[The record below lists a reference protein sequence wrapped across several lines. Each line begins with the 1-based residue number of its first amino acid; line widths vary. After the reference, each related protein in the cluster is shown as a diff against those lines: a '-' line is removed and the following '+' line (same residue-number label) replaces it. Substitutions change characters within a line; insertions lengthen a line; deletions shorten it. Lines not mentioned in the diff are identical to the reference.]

1 MNLLLIR
8 HGETDWNREGR
19 YQGRTDVPLSAEG
32 QRQVAALATRL
43 ATTPIAL
50 AVSSPLARAR
60 TTAEVIVDGRGI
72 PLDLDPRLVEI
83 SHGQWEGKLASEVER
98 THPELLRRWKTAPEG
113 DLAAGPDAESLNEV
127 TARSWVALA
136 DLASRLRHDQTALI
150 VAHDAVNRALL
161 CRVLGLPLARVWSFR
176 QAPATINALAG
187 PSLELLQVVRLNDSE
202 HCAALLTEPQ
212 HRAL

>member
-60 TTAEVIVDGRGI
+60 VTAEAIVSARGI
-72 PLDLDPRLVEI
+72 PLGFDPRLVEI
-83 SHGQWEGKLASEVER
+83 SHGQWEGKLASEVEQ
-98 THPELLRRWKTAPEG
+98 THPELLRQWKTEPDG
-113 DLAAGPDAESLNEV
+113 DLAAGPDAESLGEV
-127 TARSWVALA
+127 TARAWAALA
-136 DLASRLRHDQTALI
+136 DVASRLRSDQTALV

-176 QAPATINALAG
+176 QAPATVNALTG
-187 PSLELLQVVRLNDSE
+187 PSLDQLQVVRLNDSE
-202 HCAALLTEPQ
+202 HCAPLFTEHQ